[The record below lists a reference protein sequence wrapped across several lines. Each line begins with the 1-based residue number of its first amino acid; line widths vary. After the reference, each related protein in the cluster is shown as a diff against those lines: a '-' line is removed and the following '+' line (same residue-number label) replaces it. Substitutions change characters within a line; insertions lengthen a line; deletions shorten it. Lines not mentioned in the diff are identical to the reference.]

1 MKKLLRT
8 ALAAWAAVILLPA
21 CTVPSSYDP
30 AVPHAVNPA
39 VSADTPTDA
48 DPSAPKYV
56 ALTFDDGPKKDTPE
70 LLETLSELDVPATFF
85 LVGLGVRAF
94 PEYAR
99 QIVQA
104 G

>member
-30 AVPHAVNPA
+30 AVPHAVTPA

-56 ALTFDDGPKKDTPE
+56 ALTFDDGPSPCWTVWRNTAP
-70 LLETLSELDVPATFF
+70 VPPSSWWA
-85 LVGLGVRAF
+85 
-94 PEYAR
+94 AR
-99 QIVQA
+99 R
-104 G
+104 

>member
-30 AVPHAVNPA
+30 AVPHAVTPA

-56 ALTFDDGPKKDTPE
+56 ALTFDDGPSPRCTACWTVWRNTAP
-70 LLETLSELDVPATFF
+70 VPPSSWWA
-85 LVGLGVRAF
+85 
-94 PEYAR
+94 AR
-99 QIVQA
+99 R
-104 G
+104 

>member
-21 CTVPSSYDP
+21 CTIPSSYDP
-30 AVPHAVNPA
+30 AVPHAVTPA

-56 ALTFDDGPKKDTPE
+56 ALTFDDGPSPRCTPR
-70 LLETLSELDVPATFF
+70 LLDGLAEYGALSL
-85 LVGLGVRAF
+85 
-94 PEYAR
+94 
-99 QIVQA
+99 IHI
-104 G
+104 

>member
-30 AVPHAVNPA
+30 AVPHAVTPA

-56 ALTFDDGPKKDTPE
+56 ALTFDDGPSPRCTPRPMTNNINSQNIIFVMKI
-70 LLETLSELDVPATFF
+70 LKL
-85 LVGLGVRAF
+85 
-94 PEYAR
+94 
-99 QIVQA
+99 
-104 G
+104 